1 MRAARCRP
9 GRGYPDGEARVAVP
23 RYSARLVH
31 GDPQALGRVSRQRR
45 IRRARGPVRAGLGR
59 PRTAPPRDHDRLQ
72 ARRGLDDHHL
82 RCALCARVARCVSAG
97 SDRSEQLFAR
107 AQRVSPGGVHSPV
120 RAFRG
125 VGGTPRFMVG
135 GHGACLRDV
144 DGREYIDFCMA
155 FGPLILGHADPQV
168 RSIAE
173 AALARG
179 WSLGTA
185 EPYSLELAELITAR
199 IPWIESIR
207 FVNSG
212 TEAVM
217 SALRVARGA
226 TGRSKILKFEGC
238 YHGHTDSML
247 LRAGSGL
254 AEAPLPDSAG
264 LAPDIVQETL
274 IAPLDDIA
282 ALETFCRIRGSELAA
297 PIIEPLPANYG
308 LLPQRPEFLEALARL
323 TRAHG
328 ALLIFD
334 EVISGF
340 RVGFQGYAGVS
351 GIRPDLITYGKVIGG
366 GFPVGAYGG
375 RRALM
380 ELGAPAGTVYP
391 AGPPGGQRLESAL
404 SGIPRLAVQ
413 RVGSIF
419 WLCASQRGRPVT
431 PMRTPQSF
439 PANAKASFAAPF
451 HALLESGIYLAPSAF
466 EVGFLSAAHT
476 DAHEIGRAH

>member
-1 MRAARCRP
+1 MA
-9 GRGYPDGEARVAVP
+9 GG
-23 RYSARLVH
+23 
-31 GDPQALGRVSRQRR
+31 VSTT
-45 IRRARGPVRAGLGR
+45 AG
-59 PRTAPPRDHDRLQ
+59 
-72 ARRGLDDHHL
+72 
-82 RCALCARVARCVSAG
+82 G
-97 SDRSEQLFAR
+97 SEPLFAR
-107 AQRVSPGGVHSPV
+107 ARRVSPGGVHSPV

-125 VGGTPRFMVG
+125 VGGTPRFMIG
-135 GHGACLRDV
+135 GHGPCLRDV

-155 FGPLILGHADPQV
+155 FGPLILGHADSQV
-168 RSIAE
+168 RSAAE

-185 EPYSLELAELITAR
+185 EPYSLELAELITGR

-226 TGRSKILKFEGC
+226 TQRSRILKFEGC

-264 LAPDIVQETL
+264 LAPDVVRQTL
-274 IAPLDDIA
+274 IAPLDDID
-282 ALETFCRIRGSELAA
+282 ALEQLFASRGGELAA
-297 PIIEPLPANYG
+297 AIIEPLPANYG
-308 LLPQRPEFLEALARL
+308 LLPQRQEFLEALARL

-340 RVGFQGYAGVS
+340 RIGFQGYAGLS
-351 GIRPDLITYGKVIGG
+351 GIRPDLVTYGKVIGG

-375 RRALM
+375 RRELM
-380 ELGAPAGTVYP
+380 ELVAPAGPVYQ
-391 AGPPGGQRLESAL
+391 AGTLSANPLAMCAGLAALQQLLDGQVYQRLEAL
-404 SGIPRLAVQ
+404 GTRLEHALAGTPHLAVQ

-419 WLCASQRGRPVT
+419 WLCISQQGIPVM
-431 PMRTPQSF
+431 PMRTPRDF
-439 PANAKASFAAPF
+439 PSDAGASFKAPF
-451 HALLESGIYLAPSAF
+451 HALLENGIYLAPSAF
-466 EVGFLSAAHT
+466 EVGFLSAAHSET
-476 DAHEIGRAH
+476 HVDTLAANLRAQLESRGA